1 MRVIGIDRVLLSTLG
16 GSGTVRRR
24 KSLVHRLILND
35 QTFLSPQMTSVI
47 NEIST
52 HQKELFAHL
61 SCSTP
66 ACLRNQSLTT
76 TRQLLNIETGVK
88 ESRSHAYL
96 KPLES
101 PFPFLNAL
109 EPKNSSSNPLRMKFY
124 QQPSALLPENLPI
137 LLTLSPAPS
146 PSLSHEPNADSN
158 RIIEYLTNFAYT
170 KWNGNTNQYQ
180 FDRDLFHY
188 HQTLLAPLLR
198 YAKHV
203 SNDRHIHLL
212 ERCANKYHSELPY
225 TLGYVLAPSMSVF
238 NDTYLK
244 ADEQDRRESMKIM
257 DLFAN
262 LLHNG

>member
-1 MRVIGIDRVLLSTLG
+1 
-16 GSGTVRRR
+16 
-24 KSLVHRLILND
+24 
-35 QTFLSPQMTSVI
+35 MTSVI
-47 NEIST
+47 SDTST
-52 HQKELFAHL
+52 HQKEPFAHL

-76 TRQLLNIETGVK
+76 TRQLLKIATGIK

-109 EPKNSSSNPLRMKFY
+109 EPKNSTSNPLRTKFY

-146 PSLSHEPNADSN
+146 SSLARDPIADSN
-158 RIIEYLTNFAYT
+158 RVVEYLTNFAYT
-170 KWNGNTNQYQ
+170 KWNGNTNQYH

-188 HQTLLAPLLR
+188 HRTVLAPLLK

-203 SNDRHIHLL
+203 SNDRQVHLL
-212 ERCANKYHSELPY
+212 ERSSSKYHSELPY

-238 NDTYLK
+238 NDTYLT